1 MPQNQGQK
9 MKKFKQDDPLFQE
22 YLKEWN
28 LLFKERLDRAERLSK
43 SQASAD
49 RTEQPTSPE
58 TTR

>member
-1 MPQNQGQK
+1 

-28 LLFKERLDRAERLSK
+28 RLFKERLDRAERLSK
-43 SQASAD
+43 SQAPAEQA
-49 RTEQPTSPE
+49 EQPTSPE